1 MNYRIPGI
9 DSAIKSLRPDAKYD
23 LVNKT
28 FVAWE
33 CPNGSEPPSWDEIEQ
48 RIQEDVVVYNY
59 YAYARNREKE
69 YGDWKHQLNML
80 YDDIKSGNL
89 ENGSWV
95 TFVEE
100 IKSRHPKP
108 NLTQ

>member
-1 MNYRIPGI
+1 
-9 DSAIKSLRPDAKYD
+9 
-23 LVNKT
+23 
-28 FVAWE
+28 
-33 CPNGSEPPSWDEIEQ
+33 
-48 RIQEDVVVYNY
+48 
-59 YAYARNREKE
+59 
-69 YGDWKHQLNML
+69 ML